1 MKPTLIN
8 FKTLG
13 DDRGSLIAIEANK
26 SVPFPVRRVYY
37 IFGTKEG
44 VERGFH
50 AHQALNQVAVA
61 VTGSCEM
68 VLDDG
73 QFETT
78 VLMDSAKKGVL
89 IEPKV
94 WHYMKNFSSD
104 CVLLVLA
111 DQHYDEADYIRE
123 YSSFLKVVKEE
134 SPIAAAHEN

>member
-8 FKTLG
+8 FNPLG
-13 DDRGSLIAIEANK
+13 DERGSLIAIEAEK

-50 AHQALNQVAVA
+50 AHKALNQVAVA

-73 QFETT
+73 QSETT
-78 VLMDSAKKGVL
+78 VVLDSAEKGVL

-94 WHYMKNFSSD
+94 WHYMKNFSPD

-111 DQHYDEADYIRE
+111 DQHYDEADYIRN
-123 YSSFLKVVKEE
+123 YDAFKEWV
-134 SPIAAAHEN
+134 SQ

>member
-8 FKTLG
+8 FKPLG
-13 DDRGSLIAIEANK
+13 DERGNLIALEAEK

-37 IFGTKEG
+37 LFGTKAG

-50 AHQALNQVAVA
+50 AHKALNQVAIA

-73 QFETT
+73 QSKTS
-78 VLMDSAKKGVL
+78 VLLDSSVKGVL
-89 IEPKV
+89 IEPGV
-94 WHYMKNFSSD
+94 WRVMRNFTAD

-111 DQHYDEADYIRE
+111 DQHYDEADYIRD
-123 YSSFLKVVKEE
+123 YDQFLQSIK
-134 SPIAAAHEN
+134 P

>member
-8 FKTLG
+8 FNPLG
-13 DDRGSLIAIEANK
+13 DERGSLIAIEAEK

-50 AHQALNQVAVA
+50 AHKALQQVAVA

-73 QFETT
+73 QSKTT
-78 VLMDSAKKGVL
+78 VLLDSSEKGVL
-89 IEPKV
+89 IGPGMWRV
-94 WHYMKNFSSD
+94 MRSFTSD

-111 DQHYDEADYIRE
+111 DQHYDEADYIRNYDE
-123 YSSFLKVVKEE
+123 FKGWVSQ
-134 SPIAAAHEN
+134 

>member
-1 MKPTLIN
+1 MTPTLIN
-8 FKTLG
+8 FKPLG
-13 DDRGSLIAIEANK
+13 DERGSLIAIEAEK
-26 SVPFPVRRVYY
+26 SVPFEVRRVYY

-50 AHQALNQVAVA
+50 AHKALNQVAVV

-73 QFETT
+73 
-78 VLMDSAKKGVL
+78 DSQTMVTMGSSGKGIL

-94 WHYMKNFSSD
+94 WHYMKNFSPD

-111 DQHYDEADYIRE
+111 DQHYNESDYIRN
-123 YSSFLKVVKEE
+123 YDLFKEWV
-134 SPIAAAHEN
+134 SQ

>member
-8 FKTLG
+8 FKPLG
-13 DDRGSLIAIEANK
+13 DERGSLIAIEAEK
-26 SVPFPVRRVYY
+26 TVPFSVRRVYY

-50 AHQALNQVAVA
+50 AHRALNQVVVA

-73 QFETT
+73 NAQTT
-78 VLMDSAKKGVL
+78 VLLNSSQKGIL
-89 IEPKV
+89 IGPGI
-94 WHYMKNFSSD
+94 WRYMKNFTPD

-111 DQHYDEADYIRE
+111 DQHYDEADYIRD
-123 YSSFLKVVKEE
+123 YDLFKEWV
-134 SPIAAAHEN
+134 SQ

>member
-8 FKTLG
+8 FNPLG
-13 DDRGSLIAIEANK
+13 DERGSLIAVEAEK

-37 IFGTKEG
+37 IFGTKTG

-50 AHQALNQVAVA
+50 AHKALNQVAVA

-73 QFETT
+73 ESETV
-78 VLMDSAKKGVL
+78 VLLDSAEKGVL
-89 IEPKV
+89 IGPGMWRV
-94 WHYMKNFSSD
+94 MRNFTSD

-111 DQHYDEADYIRE
+111 DQHYDEADYIRNYDE
-123 YSSFLKVVKEE
+123 FKERV
-134 SPIAAAHEN
+134 SQ